1 MYGHILIIQ
10 EKWGNYHFI
19 SVQLYLSRNS
29 SLKLGYEY
37 PRKYAPEFFIYNLK
51 S

>member
-10 EKWGNYHFI
+10 EKWKNYHFI
-19 SVQLYLSRNS
+19 CVQLYLSRNS
-29 SLKLGYEY
+29 NLNLDMNILETMVQN
-37 PRKYAPEFFIYNLK
+37 FFTHNLK